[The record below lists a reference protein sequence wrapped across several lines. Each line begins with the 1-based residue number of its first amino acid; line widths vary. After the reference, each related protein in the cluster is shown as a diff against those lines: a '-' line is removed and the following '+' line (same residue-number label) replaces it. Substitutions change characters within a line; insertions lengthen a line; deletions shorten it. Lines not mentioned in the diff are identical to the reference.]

1 MAEPEDQGYTVK
13 DRRFLH
19 LSEEEKAKVQEEE
32 AVKQAA
38 TEAQKAAG
46 AQETGQKL
54 PLPEIT
60 FSSFIFSLGTSAL
73 TCLGTFPDPDSGE
86 FKKNLSLA
94 KQTIDLM
101 GLLREKTRG
110 NLTSEEEGMFDHFLY
125 DLRMRYIKE
134 AG

>member
-19 LSEEEKAKVQEEE
+19 LSEAEKAKVQEEE
-32 AVKQAA
+32 AANQAA
-38 TEAQKAAG
+38 TEAQKAAS
-46 AQETGQKL
+46 AQEPGQEL

-73 TCLGTFPDPDSGE
+73 TSLGTFPDPDSGE
-86 FKKNLSLA
+86 LKKNLPLA

-110 NLTSEEEGMFDHFLY
+110 SLTSEEEDMFDHFLY
-125 DLRMRYIKE
+125 DLRMMYIKE

>member
-19 LSEEEKAKVQEEE
+19 LSEEEKAKVMEEE
-32 AVKQAA
+32 AANQAA
-38 TEAQKAAG
+38 MEAQKAAS
-46 AQETGQKL
+46 AQETGQEL

-73 TCLGTFPDPDSGE
+73 ACLGTFPDPHSGE
-86 FKKNLSLA
+86 LKKNLPLA

-101 GLLREKTRG
+101 GMLREKTRG

-125 DLRMRYIKE
+125 DLRMQYIKE